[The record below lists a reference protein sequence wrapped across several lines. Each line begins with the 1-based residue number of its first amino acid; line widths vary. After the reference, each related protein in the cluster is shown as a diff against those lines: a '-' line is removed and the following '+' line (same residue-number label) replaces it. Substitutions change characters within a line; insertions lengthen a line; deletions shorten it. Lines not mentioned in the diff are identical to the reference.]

1 LRFGLPALALAGC
14 AAMAATTA
22 GALPDLARGRAAAE
36 RGDVAAAEAD
46 LVPLAERGYL
56 EAQTRLA
63 RLYGAQDTPES
74 SAKAVQ
80 WARIASEKDP
90 SMRIVLARSLMRL
103 GPAAD
108 PAEVEHLLQ
117 ALAADNDGAA
127 RPLQLRLYRELP
139 QLADPRQVA
148 VIAQTVAASAVVEER
163 TEAIAWY
170 RANRD
175 ADPGYEQALVA
186 LCEKDRKAVE
196 ECYADLSRHFRKVG
210 DVEGQ
215 KRLRKELVERFDEG
229 KISDTTIER
238 VARNLSAD
246 DQSGRADVPAA
257 YALFLKIKEPSPTVT
272 ARKARLLIQ
281 QPALDPGAK
290 PEEMLKDAYAKGSLE
305 AALQLG
311 RMYMDE
317 FNPGA
322 DADRAAQLLNEALPA
337 FPSAHVWIG
346 RLYERGYYGLPDP
359 KKALEHYL
367 AAARVGN
374 PNADFALARM
384 YSVNRGIKVD
394 PVLAYS
400 FASIAQA
407 AGHTG
412 AAELA
417 TQLRSTMTDPQ
428 VARAQQIAH
437 AETVARQAALA
448 LPQTDAARVAAVGE
462 KNP

>member
-1 LRFGLPALALAGC
+1 MKSALPALALAGC
-14 AAMAATTA
+14 AALAATSA
-22 GALPDLARGRAAAE
+22 WALPDLARGRAAAD

-63 RLYGAQDTPES
+63 RLYGSQDTPDS
-74 SAKAVQ
+74 TAKSVE
-80 WARIASEKDP
+80 WARLAAEQDP
-90 SMRIVLARSLMRL
+90 AMRAVLARGLMRM

-108 PAEVEHLLQ
+108 PAEIDQLLQ
-117 ALAADNDGAA
+117 ELIAENDTAA

-139 QLADPRQVA
+139 QLADRQKVA
-148 VIAQTVAASAVVEER
+148 VLAQTVAASPIVEER
-163 TEAIAWY
+163 AEAIAWY
-170 RANRD
+170 RANRE
-175 ADPGYEQALVA
+175 AEPGYEKALVSM
-186 LCEKDRKAVE
+186 CEKDRKQVE
-196 ECYADLSRHFRKVG
+196 ECYADLSRYFRKTN
-210 DVEGQ
+210 DSEGQ
-215 KRLRKELVERFDEG
+215 KRLRKELVERFEA
-229 KISDTTIER
+229 KKVSDATIER

-246 DQSGRADVPAA
+246 DQAGKGDVPAA
-257 YALFLKIKEPSPTVT
+257 YALFMKIKDPSPTVT

-281 QPALDPGAK
+281 QPALDPSAK

-317 FNPGA
+317 VNPSA
-322 DADRAAQLLNEALPA
+322 DATEAARLLNEALPA

-374 PNADFALARM
+374 PNADYALARM
-384 YSVNRGIKVD
+384 YTVNRGVKVD
-394 PVLAYS
+394 PILAYS
-400 FASIAQA
+400 FASIAESS
-407 AGHTG
+407 GHTG
-412 AAELA
+412 AAEITA
-417 TQLRSTMTDPQ
+417 QLRSTMTSQ
-428 VARAQQIAH
+428 QLARAQQIAH
-437 AETVARQAALA
+437 AETAARQAALA
-448 LPQTDAARVAAVGE
+448 LPQTDAARVAAAGE